1 VRFHVNFIFILLF
14 SIAAFMPEK
23 SIAIESEI
31 TLTDAHLINL
41 QRGYRFSLAPNDP
54 IEKLLISGRLEHPE
68 EGQMIKMNDTTEA
81 VWEPLQADEEGWFKG
96 RSLRRAYVW
105 FSYKSPK
112 EDIVLLE
119 GMGHSIAFVNGEPRA
134 GNQYQYKEE
143 YESWEPRFDF
153 SLLPIKLKKGRND
166 LLFQCSRGLLKVKLH
181 PTSSAAIVNA
191 KDATLPDLFVGEP
204 IDSPGAV
211 VLINA
216 STKKLEGCSLSGQA
230 GNISVKAE
238 LPRLLP
244 LSTRKVRFD
253 ISGSAPDEK
262 GDLPLTLNVTK
273 AGKTIA
279 SADIVLRV
287 LTRDENQKHTFISR
301 MDGSVQYYSIQPSL
315 TKDANEQ
322 QALFLS
328 LHGASVEALNQTGSY
343 SAKSWGHVVAPTN
356 RRPYGFN
363 WEDWGRTDAL
373 EVLDIVQDKL
383 NIDPDRVYLTGHS
396 MGGHGTW
403 HVGATFP
410 DKFAAIG
417 PSAGW
422 ISFWSYLPG
431 GEAQQVSKMDS
442 MLIRAA
448 QASNTFGL
456 VENYKNLGVYIL
468 HGTDDRVV
476 KAEQAHSM
484 IEHLEKFHKD
494 WDYHEEPGAGHWWD
508 NSDESGADCVD
519 WAPLFDFY
527 ARHARTQTN
536 MKRQVDFITA
546 NPGISSTCYWLGVY
560 SQENPLQLSSTS
572 IRFDPGKKRFVGST
586 DNVKTLM
593 FDLNELAIEDSVSFD
608 LDSVKIAGVDVPA
621 DMKIWLSHKD
631 DSWTVAQK
639 PSTDQKGS
647 HRYGTFKDAINNNV
661 LFVYGS
667 KGSKAQKAWALNK
680 ARYDAERFW
689 YQGNGSIEIIS
700 DKEFDA
706 TATKDRNV
714 ILYGNADTNTAW
726 KTLLADCPVLV
737 KNGNVQIGDRTLQGK
752 DKACLFIYP
761 RPDSDS
767 ASVGVVSGSG
777 LLGMKLTNKRSYLA
791 AGFAF
796 PDLMVFS
803 PQLLN
808 GDSDGINVAGF
819 FGLDWSLENGDF
831 VWNE

>member
-1 VRFHVNFIFILLF
+1 MRLHVSLYLVILFLF
-14 SIAAFMPEK
+14 AALAPVT
-23 SIAIESEI
+23 SVALQSDT
-31 TLTDAHLINL
+31 TLTDAHIINL
-41 QRGYRFSLAPNDP
+41 HRGYRFSLAPNDP
-54 IEKLLISGRLEHPE
+54 VEKLLISGKLSHPE
-68 EGQMIKMNDTTEA
+68 KGQKIKMNDTTEA
-81 VWEPLQADEEGWFKG
+81 VWEPIKADEEGWFKG
-96 RSLRRAYVW
+96 QNLHGAYVW
-105 FSYKSPK
+105 FTYNSPK

-143 YESWEPRFDF
+143 FESWEPRFDY

-166 LLFQCSRGLLKVKLH
+166 VLLNCNRGLVKVKLH
-181 PTSSAAIVNA
+181 PATAVMVNA
-191 KDATLPDLFVGEP
+191 KDATLPDLFVGEK

-216 STKKLEGCSLSGQA
+216 STKPLQGCTISGRA
-230 GNISVKAE
+230 GDISIKAE

-244 LSTRKVRFD
+244 LATRKVRFD
-253 ISGSAPDEK
+253 ITGTAPEEK
-262 GDLPLTLNVTK
+262 GDLPVTLKITK
-273 AGKTIA
+273 AGQEVA
-279 SADIVLRV
+279 SAEITLRV
-287 LTRDENQKHTFISR
+287 LTKDENQKHTFISHI
-301 MDGSVQYYSIQPSL
+301 DGSVQYYSIQPSMA
-315 TKDANEQ
+315 KDADAP

-328 LHGASVEALNQTGSY
+328 LHGAGVEALNQTGSY
-343 SAKSWGHVVAPTN
+343 YGKSWGHVVAPTN
-356 RRPYGFN
+356 RRPYGFD
-363 WEDWGRTDAL
+363 WEDWGRIDAL
-373 EVLDIVQDKL
+373 KVLDIVQEKL

-403 HVGATFP
+403 HLGATFP

-431 GEAQQVSKMDS
+431 GKAQQTSKMDS
-442 MLIRAA
+442 MLLRAA

-468 HGTDDRVV
+468 HGAEDKVV
-476 KAEQAHSM
+476 PVKQAHLM

-508 NSDESGADCVD
+508 HSDEQGADCVD

-527 ARHARTQTN
+527 ARHARTQTK

-546 NPGISSTCYWLGVY
+546 NPGISSTCYWLSIY
-560 SQENPLQLSSTS
+560 SQQNPLQLSKTS
-572 IRFDPGKKRFVGST
+572 IRFDPGMQRFVGT
-586 DNVKTLM
+586 TENVKTLM
-593 FDLNELAIEDSVSFD
+593 FDVSELAIEDTVSFD
-608 LDSVKIAGVDVPA
+608 LDSVKIADVKIPA
-621 DMKIWLSHKD
+621 DKKMWLSHND
-631 DSWTVAQK
+631 DKWIVAQK
-639 PSTDQKGS
+639 PSVDEKGP
-647 HRYGTFKDAINNNV
+647 HRYGTFKDAVNHNV
-661 LFVYGS
+661 LFVYGT
-667 KGSKAQKAWALNK
+667 KGSKSQKAWAQAK
-680 ARYDAERFW
+680 VRYDAERFW

-706 TATKDRNV
+706 AATKDRNV
-714 ILYGNADTNTAW
+714 VLYGNADTNAAW
-726 KTLLADCPVLV
+726 KILLADCPVV
-737 KNGNVQIGDRTLQGK
+737 VRNGTVQIGERTIKGK

-761 RPDSDS
+761 RPDSDI

-777 LLGMKLTNKRSYLA
+777 LVGMKLTDKRSYLA

-803 PQLLN
+803 PQMLN